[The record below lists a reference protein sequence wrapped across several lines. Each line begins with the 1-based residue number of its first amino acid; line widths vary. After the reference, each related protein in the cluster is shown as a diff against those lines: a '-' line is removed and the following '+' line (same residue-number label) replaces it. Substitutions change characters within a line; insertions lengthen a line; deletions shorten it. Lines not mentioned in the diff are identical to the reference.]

1 MSNVIKGGVPKQ
13 NNVMKGGYVTVAP
26 QGKVTI
32 NGNVFV
38 ERRLEELRAR
48 VTQTTAPGMQE
59 GFSEGLDPLKVE
71 RLIEDPEAENNLIKA
86 GGAATKEEIENM
98 LAWAK
103 TEAEQ
108 IIEEARKEAEGIKAA
123 AMEEGHRE
131 GYDAGYR
138 QAEEECRAAY
148 DKKERECEQRA
159 IAAEQAFQQK
169 EQTLEPLLVEKLSEI
184 FAHVTGAR
192 LENDNRAVLYLLNR
206 ALGGVDSSKHYIVH
220 VSGTDYDTVREH
232 KKDVAKGTGILP
244 ENFEIVEDGS
254 LETGG
259 CLIESDS
266 GIWDCSLG
274 TQLKLLVQQL
284 KILSYDGN

>member
-1 MSNVIKGGVPKQ
+1 MSNVIKGGMPAQ

-48 VTQTTAPGMQE
+48 VTQTPAAAVQE
-59 GFSEGLDPLKVE
+59 GFSEGLDPMMVE
-71 RLIEDPEAENNLIKA
+71 RLIEDPDAENNLIKA

-98 LAWAK
+98 LSWAK
-103 TEAEQ
+103 GEAEQ
-108 IIEEARKEAEGIKAA
+108 IIEEAKKEAEGIKAA

-131 GYDAGYR
+131 GYDAGHKE
-138 QAEEECRAAY
+138 AEAECRAAY
-148 DKKERECEQRA
+148 EKKQQECELRTQ
-159 IAAEQAFQQK
+159 AAEQACRQK
-169 EQTLEPLLVEKLSEI
+169 EQELEPLLVEKLSEI

-192 LENDNRAVLYLLNR
+192 LENDRSVVLYLLNR

-220 VSGTDYDTVREH
+220 VSGEDYDNVREH
-232 KKDVAKGTGILP
+232 KKEVAKGTGILP
-244 ENFEIVEDGS
+244 DNFEIVEDGS
-254 LETGG
+254 LEAGG
-259 CLIESDS
+259 CMIESDG

-274 TQLKLLVQQL
+274 TQLRLLVQQL
-284 KILSYDGN
+284 KILSYE

>member
-1 MSNVIKGGVPKQ
+1 MSNLIKGGVPRQ

-38 ERRLEELRAR
+38 EKRLEELRAR
-48 VTQTTAPGMQE
+48 MHQSPTAVQE
-59 GFSEGLDPLKVE
+59 GFSEGLDPLMVE
-71 RLIEDPEAENNLIKA
+71 RLIEDPDDENGLIKA
-86 GGAATKEEIENM
+86 GGAATKEEIDNM
-98 LAWAK
+98 IAWAK

-108 IIEEARKEAEGIKAA
+108 IIEQAQKEAEQIRAA
-123 AMEEGHRE
+123 AREDGHQE
-131 GYDAGYR
+131 GYQEGMR
-138 QAEEECRAAY
+138 QAEAECSAVY
-148 DKKERECEQRA
+148 EKKKQECEQRT
-159 IAAEQAFQQK
+159 AAVEAEYQRKA
-169 EQTLEPLLVEKLSEI
+169 EELEPMLVEKLSDI

-192 LENDNRAVLYLLNR
+192 LENDKRTVLYLLNR

-220 VSGTDYDTVREH
+220 VSGADYDNVREH

-244 ENFEIVEDGS
+244 ENFEIVEDSS
-254 LETGG
+254 LESGG
-259 CLIESDS
+259 CMIESDS

-284 KILSYDGN
+284 KILSYE

>member
-1 MSNVIKGGVPKQ
+1 MIKGGVPKQ
-13 NNVMKGGYVTVAP
+13 NNVMKGGYVTIAP

-38 ERRLEELRAR
+38 EKRLEELRAR
-48 VTQTTAPGMQE
+48 VTQASAEEQG
-59 GFSEGLDPLKVE
+59 GFSEGLDPLMVE
-71 RLIEDPEAENNLIKA
+71 RLIEDPEDESGVIKA

-108 IIEEARKEAEGIKAA
+108 IIEEAHKEAEGIKAA
-123 AMEEGHRE
+123 AMEEGQRE
-131 GYDAGYR
+131 GYEAGHR
-138 QAEEECRAAY
+138 KAEEEMGAVYAQ
-148 DKKERECEQRA
+148 KQQECEARTQQ
-159 IAAEQAFQQK
+159 AEQEYRRKA
-169 EQTLEPLLVEKLSEI
+169 EELEPLLVDKISDI
-184 FAHVTGAR
+184 FAHVTGVR
-192 LENDNRAVLYLLNR
+192 LENDRSTVLYLLNR

-220 VSGTDYDTVREH
+220 VSGADYDNVREH
-232 KKDVAKGTGILP
+232 KKEVAKGTGILL

-254 LETGG
+254 LEAGG
-259 CLIESDS
+259 CMIESDS

-284 KILSYDGN
+284 KILSYE